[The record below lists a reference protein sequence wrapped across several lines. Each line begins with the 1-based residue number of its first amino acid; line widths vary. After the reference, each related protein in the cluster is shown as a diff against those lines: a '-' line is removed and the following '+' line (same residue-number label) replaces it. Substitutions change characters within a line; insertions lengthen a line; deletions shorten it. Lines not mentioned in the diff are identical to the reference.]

1 MPEIMVEF
9 AERVLILIMLVANL
23 SRNIVQEAR
32 RFALENQSRTRQ
44 VRLEPGREEAASAI
58 VSEPDRV
65 APRFTPI
72 DNTQRMQI
80 ENHLRDARDLAN
92 EFYSLQKT
100 EQVWPSRTLSGDS
113 EISRPTPSTSSGH
126 QFTRNLRQ
134 IASITSERRQSYATS
149 DPDPLVIT
157 TGIQENGLTL
167 DKIL

>member
-1 MPEIMVEF
+1 M
-9 AERVLILIMLVANL
+9 LIANL

-32 RFALENQSRTRQ
+32 RFTLENQSRIRRSRQ
-44 VRLEPGREEAASAI
+44 VRLEPDREEATSAI

-80 ENHLRDARDLAN
+80 ESHLRDARDLAN
-92 EFYSLQKT
+92 EFYGFQQT
-100 EQVWPSRTLSGDS
+100 EQVLPSRTLSGDF
-113 EISRPTPSTSSGH
+113 EISRSTPSTLSGR

-134 IASITSERRQSYATS
+134 ISSITSDRRQPYATS

>member
-1 MPEIMVEF
+1 M
-9 AERVLILIMLVANL
+9 LIANL

-32 RFALENQSRTRQ
+32 RFTLENQSRIRRSRQ
-44 VRLEPGREEAASAI
+44 VRLEPDREEATSAI
-58 VSEPDRV
+58 VSEPDRI

-80 ENHLRDARDLAN
+80 ESHLRDARDLAN
-92 EFYSLQKT
+92 EFYGFQT
-100 EQVWPSRTLSGDS
+100 TGQVLPSRILSGDS
-113 EISRPTPSTSSGH
+113 ETSRPTPSNPSGR

-134 IASITSERRQSYATS
+134 ISSITSQRRQSYATS

>member
-1 MPEIMVEF
+1 M
-9 AERVLILIMLVANL
+9 LIASL

-32 RFALENQSRTRQ
+32 RFVLENQSRTRRARQ
-44 VRLEPGREEAASAI
+44 VRLKPSREEATSAI

-80 ENHLRDARDLAN
+80 ESHLRDARDLAN
-92 EFYSLQKT
+92 EFYGFQQT
-100 EQVWPSRTLSGDS
+100 EQVLPSRTLSGDF
-113 EISRPTPSTSSGH
+113 EISRSTPSTLSGRK
-126 QFTRNLRQ
+126 FTRNLRR
-134 IASITSERRQSYATS
+134 ISNITSERRQSYATS

>member
-1 MPEIMVEF
+1 
-9 AERVLILIMLVANL
+9 MLVANL

-32 RFALENQSRTRQ
+32 RFALENQSRTRRARQ
-44 VRLEPGREEAASAI
+44 VRLEPGREEASSAI
-58 VSEPDRV
+58 VSAPDRV

-72 DNTQRMQI
+72 DNTQRMQL
-80 ENHLRDARDLAN
+80 ESHLRDARDLAN
-92 EFYSLQKT
+92 EFYGLQKT
-100 EQVWPSRTLSGDS
+100 EQVLPSRTLSGDS